1 MCHGFAEGGRIITP
15 PLCSCVAND
24 LPIILP
30 LRTSR
35 VQPKATDHW
44 CCRSSRRGTMA
55 SQPGGCISPTPMGC
69 RRRTPGRGR
78 VRRLLRARR
87 VLSHSL
93 LQLCRGEH
101 DFLLARRLHGACTFP
116 RHSHRCASPQAPGC
130 MWADAA
136 APSRGRGRAACSNWH
151 AWSRPRAALHRQA
164 HDACQLDAVQPLGCD
179 ASTQRLVPSIPAG
192 ALAVDRLNDP
202 TSGADSHGPGL
213 RSSQQS
219 ASMVRGQHRRPPG
232 LGLPWAAP
240 ARGVGST
247 RDWRPAQRR
256 HRGLGP
262 RSEVTRL
269 NTAASVRWSQRSL
282 TK

>member
-1 MCHGFAEGGRIITP
+1 MHGMCHGFAEGGRIITP

-151 AWSRPRAALHRQA
+151 AWSRPF
-164 HDACQLDAVQPLGCD
+164 VKTG
-179 ASTQRLVPSIPAG
+179 PA
-192 ALAVDRLNDP
+192 P
-202 TSGADSHGPGL
+202 
-213 RSSQQS
+213 RS
-219 ASMVRGQHRRPPG
+219 
-232 LGLPWAAP
+232 AAP
-240 ARGVGST
+240 AS
-247 RDWRPAQRR
+247 A
-256 HRGLGP
+256 
-262 RSEVTRL
+262 
-269 NTAASVRWSQRSL
+269 
-282 TK
+282 